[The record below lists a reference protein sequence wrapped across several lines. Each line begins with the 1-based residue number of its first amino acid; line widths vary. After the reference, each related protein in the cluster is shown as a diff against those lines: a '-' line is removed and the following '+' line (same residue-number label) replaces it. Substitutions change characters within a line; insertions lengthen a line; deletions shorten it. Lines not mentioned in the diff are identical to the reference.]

1 MNKQTLFLF
10 LVFLLAAIIS
20 WPLYFNNYAAPDT
33 VSIHEFPMMIADWT
47 AEEIPIS
54 DHDYSILETRNA
66 FTRMYTRPDGG
77 QVLLYIIYA
86 QHNRKVAHPPEICY
100 TGGGATIITKDV
112 YAAPSGQAGK
122 SIPVNKVFLDNDYH
136 QQIMYYVFKVG
147 GSFTPSYWRQQV
159 LIGLKTLLRQP
170 ASSAMIRLTTV
181 IENDNS
187 DAAIALMN
195 DFAADVF
202 PLIPRYIP

>member
-10 LVFLLAAIIS
+10 ALFIIAAFIS
-20 WPLYFNNYAAPDT
+20 WPLYFHNYAAPDT
-33 VSIHEFPMMIADWT
+33 VSIHEFPMNVADWT

-100 TGGGATIITKDV
+100 TGGGSTIIKKDTCTIP
-112 YAAPSGQAGK
+112 YGQEGK
-122 SIPVNKVFLDNDYH
+122 SVSVNKVFLDTDHH
-136 QQIMYYVFKVG
+136 QQIMYYVFKIG
-147 GSFTPSYWRQQV
+147 NSFTPSYWRQQI
-159 LIGLKTLLRQP
+159 LIGLKTLLGQP
-170 ASSAMIRLTTV
+170 SSSAMIRLTTV
-181 IENDNS
+181 IEKNDA
-187 DAAIALMN
+187 DKAADLMN
-195 DFAADVF
+195 DFAADIF
-202 PLIPRYIP
+202 PLLPRYLP